1 MVIFLDMCSHVFN
14 LLSLQL
20 CNGCVG
26 HMLDFG
32 VKSYVVL
39 GNALKVICCTLRQI
53 IQLAM
58 FERGI

>member
-1 MVIFLDMCSHVFN
+1 
-14 LLSLQL
+14 LQL

-39 GNALKVICCTLRQI
+39 AMHLRSYV
-53 IQLAM
+53 AH
-58 FERGI
+58 

>member
-1 MVIFLDMCSHVFN
+1 MCSHVFN

-39 GNALKVICCTLRQI
+39 GNALKVICCTLKQI